1 MTENILVC
9 TAWPYAN
16 GSIHIGHVAGC
27 YLPADIFARFHR
39 LLGNNVIMVSG
50 SDAHGTP
57 VTITA
62 ETLNI
67 SPEQVAD
74 KYQKEFLSDWSRL
87 GINFDLFTST
97 HTENHEK
104 VSQDIFTK
112 LYEREL
118 IYRDSMSQPFCENHN
133 RFLADRYVE
142 GECPHCHFQGA
153 RGDQCDNC
161 GYTLDPKDL
170 INIKHKDCSETPVFK
185 DTEHFFLKLSHF
197 ENDLLEWVRDQKHW
211 KPNVKNFT
219 MGFLEGGLKDRA
231 ITRDITWG
239 IPVPLDGF
247 ESKRIYVW
255 FEAVIGYLSAS
266 IEWADGTNDSEAW
279 QTFWSN
285 GSKSYYFM
293 GKDNIPFHT
302 VIWPA
307 MLLGYEG
314 LNLPYDVPANE
325 YVNMEQ
331 KQMSTSRNWAVNLG
345 DYLDRYDPDPLR
357 YALSS
362 IMPETSDS
370 NFSWSEYVRRNND
383 ELVATFGNLVHRVLS
398 MTNRYF
404 DGVVPNPYDIDARDQ
419 DLLAQAKRS
428 LEQVAAELRECHFR
442 KGLEISMTLAQETNK
457 YIDEKAPWKEFKDQ
471 PQHTGNTLYHCL
483 NVINALKISLNP
495 FLPFSTEKLNK
506 MLGVNEPVSVQGWN
520 WSQDQIKPGK
530 SLGVIEPLFTKL
542 DDEIAETEIDRLESN
557 SAD

>member
-1 MTENILVC
+1 M
-9 TAWPYAN
+9 YKRQ
-16 GSIHIGHVAGC
+16 
-27 YLPADIFARFHR
+27 DIFARFHR

-67 SPEQVAD
+67 SPEKVAD
-74 KYQKEFLSDWSRL
+74 KYQKEFLSDWARL

-97 HTENHEK
+97 HTKNHEK

-112 LYEREL
+112 LYEEGL
-118 IYRDSMSQPFCENHN
+118 IYKDSMSQPFCENHD

-170 INIKHKDCSETPVFK
+170 INIKHKDCTETPVFK

-266 IEWADGTNDSEAW
+266 IDC
-279 QTFWSN
+279 
-285 GSKSYYFM
+285 
-293 GKDNIPFHT
+293 
-302 VIWPA
+302 
-307 MLLGYEG
+307 LLY
-314 LNLPYDVPANE
+314 
-325 YVNMEQ
+325 
-331 KQMSTSRNWAVNLG
+331 TS
-345 DYLDRYDPDPLR
+345 PSP
-357 YALSS
+357 
-362 IMPETSDS
+362 
-370 NFSWSEYVRRNND
+370 
-383 ELVATFGNLVHRVLS
+383 
-398 MTNRYF
+398 
-404 DGVVPNPYDIDARDQ
+404 RD
-419 DLLAQAKRS
+419 
-428 LEQVAAELRECHFR
+428 
-442 KGLEISMTLAQETNK
+442 
-457 YIDEKAPWKEFKDQ
+457 
-471 PQHTGNTLYHCL
+471 
-483 NVINALKISLNP
+483 
-495 FLPFSTEKLNK
+495 
-506 MLGVNEPVSVQGWN
+506 
-520 WSQDQIKPGK
+520 
-530 SLGVIEPLFTKL
+530 
-542 DDEIAETEIDRLESN
+542 
-557 SAD
+557 

>member
-1 MTENILVC
+1 MSENILVC

-39 LLGNNVIMVSG
+39 LIGNTVIMVSG

-62 ETLNI
+62 ETLGVT
-67 SPEQVAD
+67 PEEVAE
-74 KYQKEFLSDWSRL
+74 KYQQEFLSDWSKL

-97 HTENHEK
+97 HTKNHEK
-104 VSQDIFTK
+104 ISQDIFSH
-112 LYEREL
+112 LYKNDL
-118 IYRDSMSQPFCENHN
+118 IYKDSMSQPFCEHHN

-142 GECPHCHFQGA
+142 GECPHCNFNGA

-170 INIKHKDCSETPVFK
+170 INIKHKDCDETPVFK
-185 DTEHFFLKLSHF
+185 NTEHFFLRLSHF
-197 ENDLLEWVRDQKHW
+197 EKDLLKWVKKQEHW

-219 MGFLEGGLKDRA
+219 TGFLEGGLKDRP
-231 ITRDITWG
+231 ITRDISWG
-239 IPVPLDGF
+239 IPVPLKGY
-247 ESKRIYVW
+247 ENKRIYVW

-266 IEWADGTNDSEAW
+266 IEWAAGSDDDQSW
-279 QTFWSN
+279 KTFWS
-285 GSKSYYFM
+285 GDSKSYYFM

-307 MLLGYEG
+307 MLMGYQG

-345 DYLDRYDPDPLR
+345 DYLSRYDPDPLR

-362 IMPETSDS
+362 IMPESSDS

-383 ELVATFGNLVHRVLS
+383 ELVATFGNLAHRVLS
-398 MTNRYF
+398 MTQRYF
-404 DGVVPNPYDIDARDQ
+404 DGVIPDAVGVNDKDIGLMTLCDTT
-419 DLLAQAKRS
+419 LS
-428 LEQVAAELRECHFR
+428 NVAEEISNCHFR
-442 KGLEISMTLAQETNK
+442 KALDLSMALAQETNK
-457 YIDEKAPWKEFKDQ
+457 YIDEKAPWKEFKNNSD
-471 PQHTGNTLYHCL
+471 HAGNTLHHCL
-483 NVINALKISLNP
+483 NVLNALKISLNP
-495 FLPFSTEKLNK
+495 FIPFSTEKLNE
-506 MLGVNEPVSVQGWN
+506 MLGFKDPISSQGWN
-520 WSQDQIKPGK
+520 WSPSILNSHNKIG
-530 SLGVIEPLFTKL
+530 GIAPLFVKL
-542 DDEIAETEIDRLESN
+542 DTDVADKEINRLESL
-557 SAD
+557 

>member
-1 MTENILVC
+1 MSENILVC

-39 LLGNNVIMVSG
+39 LIGNTVIMVSG

-62 ETLNI
+62 ETLGVT
-67 SPEQVAD
+67 PEEVAE
-74 KYQKEFLSDWSRL
+74 KYQQEFLSDWSKL

-97 HTENHEK
+97 HTKNHEK
-104 VSQDIFTK
+104 ISQDIFSH
-112 LYEREL
+112 LYKNDL
-118 IYRDSMSQPFCENHN
+118 IYKDSMSQPFCEHHN

-142 GECPHCHFQGA
+142 GECPHCNFNGA

-170 INIKHKDCSETPVFK
+170 INIKHKDCDETPVFK
-185 DTEHFFLKLSHF
+185 NTEHFFLRLSHF
-197 ENDLLEWVRDQKHW
+197 EKDLLKWVKKQEHW

-219 MGFLEGGLKDRA
+219 TGFLEGGLKDRP
-231 ITRDITWG
+231 ITRDISWG
-239 IPVPLDGF
+239 IPVPLKGY
-247 ESKRIYVW
+247 ENKRIYVW

-266 IEWADGTNDSEAW
+266 IEWAAGSDDDQSW
-279 QTFWSN
+279 KTFWS
-285 GSKSYYFM
+285 GDSKSYYFM

-307 MLLGYEG
+307 MLMGYQG

-345 DYLDRYDPDPLR
+345 DYLSRYDPDPLR

-362 IMPETSDS
+362 IMPESSDS

-383 ELVATFGNLVHRVLS
+383 ELVATFGNLAHRVLS
-398 MTNRYF
+398 MTQRYF
-404 DGVVPNPYDIDARDQ
+404 DGVIPDAVGVNDKDIGLMTLCDTT
-419 DLLAQAKRS
+419 LS
-428 LEQVAAELRECHFR
+428 NVAEEISNCHFR
-442 KGLEISMTLAQETNK
+442 KALDLSMALAQETNK
-457 YIDEKAPWKEFKDQ
+457 YIDEKAPWKEFKNNSD
-471 PQHTGNTLYHCL
+471 HAGNTLHHCL
-483 NVINALKISLNP
+483 NVLNALKISLNP
-495 FLPFSTEKLNK
+495 FIPFSTEKLNE
-506 MLGVNEPVSVQGWN
+506 MLGFKDPISSQGWN
-520 WSQDQIKPGK
+520 WSPSILNSHNKIG
-530 SLGVIEPLFTKL
+530 SIVPLFVKL
-542 DDEIAETEIDRLESN
+542 DTDVADKEINRLESL
-557 SAD
+557 

>member
-1 MTENILVC
+1 MSENILVC

-39 LLGNNVIMVSG
+39 LIGNTVIMVSG

-62 ETLNI
+62 ETLGVT
-67 SPEQVAD
+67 PEEVAE
-74 KYQKEFLSDWSRL
+74 KYQQEFLSDWSKL

-97 HTENHEK
+97 HTKNHEK
-104 VSQDIFTK
+104 ISQDIFSH
-112 LYEREL
+112 LYKNDL
-118 IYRDSMSQPFCENHN
+118 IYKDSMSQPFCEHHN

-142 GECPHCHFQGA
+142 GECPHCNFNGA

-170 INIKHKDCSETPVFK
+170 INIKHKDCDETPVFK
-185 DTEHFFLKLSHF
+185 NTEHFFLRLSHF
-197 ENDLLEWVRDQKHW
+197 EKDLLKWVRKQEHW

-219 MGFLEGGLKDRA
+219 TGFLEGGLKDRP
-231 ITRDITWG
+231 ITRDISWG
-239 IPVPLDGF
+239 IPVPLKGY
-247 ESKRIYVW
+247 ENKRIYVW

-266 IEWADGTNDSEAW
+266 IEWAAGSDDDQSW
-279 QTFWSN
+279 KTFWS
-285 GSKSYYFM
+285 GDSKSYYFM

-307 MLLGYEG
+307 MLMGYQG

-345 DYLDRYDPDPLR
+345 DYLSRYDPDPLR

-362 IMPETSDS
+362 IMPESSDS

-383 ELVATFGNLVHRVLS
+383 ELVATFGNLAHRVLS
-398 MTNRYF
+398 MTQRYF
-404 DGVVPNPYDIDARDQ
+404 DGVIPDAVGVNDKDIGLMTLCDTT
-419 DLLAQAKRS
+419 LS
-428 LEQVAAELRECHFR
+428 NVAEEISNCHFR
-442 KGLEISMTLAQETNK
+442 KALDLSMALAQETNK
-457 YIDEKAPWKEFKDQ
+457 YIDEKAPWKEFKNNSD
-471 PQHTGNTLYHCL
+471 HAGNTLHHCL
-483 NVINALKISLNP
+483 NVLNALKISLNP
-495 FLPFSTEKLNK
+495 FIPFSTEKLNE
-506 MLGVNEPVSVQGWN
+506 MLGFKDPISSQGWN
-520 WSQDQIKPGK
+520 WSPSILNSHNKIG
-530 SLGVIEPLFTKL
+530 GIAPLFVKL
-542 DDEIAETEIDRLESN
+542 DADVADKEINRLESL
-557 SAD
+557 

>member
-1 MTENILVC
+1 MSENILVC

-39 LLGNNVIMVSG
+39 LIGNTVIMVSG

-62 ETLNI
+62 ETLGVT
-67 SPEQVAD
+67 PEEVAE
-74 KYQKEFLSDWSRL
+74 KYQQEFLSDWSKL

-97 HTENHEK
+97 HTKNHEK
-104 VSQDIFTK
+104 ISQDIFSH
-112 LYEREL
+112 LYKNDL
-118 IYRDSMSQPFCENHN
+118 IYKDSMSQPFCEHHN

-142 GECPHCHFQGA
+142 GECPHCNFNGA

-170 INIKHKDCSETPVFK
+170 INIKHKDCDETPVFK
-185 DTEHFFLKLSHF
+185 NTEHFFLKLSHF
-197 ENDLLEWVRDQKHW
+197 EKDLLKWVRKQEHW

-219 MGFLEGGLKDRA
+219 TGFLEGGLKDRP
-231 ITRDITWG
+231 ITRDISWG
-239 IPVPLDGF
+239 IPVPLEGY
-247 ESKRIYVW
+247 ENKRIYVW

-266 IEWADGTNDSEAW
+266 IEWAAGSDDDQSW
-279 QTFWSN
+279 KTFWS
-285 GSKSYYFM
+285 GDSKSYYFM

-307 MLLGYEG
+307 MLMGYQG

-345 DYLDRYDPDPLR
+345 DYLSRYDPDPLR

-362 IMPETSDS
+362 IMPESSDS

-383 ELVATFGNLVHRVLS
+383 ELVATFGNLAHRVLS
-398 MTNRYF
+398 MTQRYF
-404 DGVVPNPYDIDARDQ
+404 DGVIPDAVGVNDKDIGLMTLCDTT
-419 DLLAQAKRS
+419 LS
-428 LEQVAAELRECHFR
+428 NVAAEISNCHFR
-442 KGLEISMTLAQETNK
+442 KALDLSMALAQETNK
-457 YIDEKAPWKEFKDQ
+457 YIDEKAPWKEFKNNSD
-471 PQHTGNTLYHCL
+471 HAGNTLHHCL
-483 NVINALKISLNP
+483 NVLNALKISLNP
-495 FLPFSTEKLNK
+495 FIPFSTEKLNE
-506 MLGVNEPVSVQGWN
+506 MLGFKDPISSQGWN
-520 WSQDQIKPGK
+520 WSPSILNSHNKIG
-530 SLGVIEPLFTKL
+530 GIAPLFVKL
-542 DDEIAETEIDRLESN
+542 DTDVADKEINRLESL
-557 SAD
+557 

>member
-1 MTENILVC
+1 MSENILVC

-39 LLGNNVIMVSG
+39 LIGNTVIMVSG

-62 ETLNI
+62 ETLGVT
-67 SPEQVAD
+67 PEEVAE
-74 KYQKEFLSDWSRL
+74 KYQQEFLSDWSKL

-97 HTENHEK
+97 HTKNHEK
-104 VSQDIFTK
+104 ISQDIFSH
-112 LYEREL
+112 LYKNDL
-118 IYRDSMSQPFCENHN
+118 IYKDSMSQPFCEHHN

-142 GECPHCHFQGA
+142 GECPHCNFNGA

-170 INIKHKDCSETPVFK
+170 INIKHKDCDETPVFK
-185 DTEHFFLKLSHF
+185 NTEHFFLRLSHF
-197 ENDLLEWVRDQKHW
+197 EKDLLKWVRKQEHW

-219 MGFLEGGLKDRA
+219 TGFLEGGLKDRP
-231 ITRDITWG
+231 ITRDISWG
-239 IPVPLDGF
+239 IPVPLEGY
-247 ESKRIYVW
+247 ENKRIYVW

-266 IEWADGTNDSEAW
+266 IEWAAGSDDDQSW
-279 QTFWSN
+279 KTFWS
-285 GSKSYYFM
+285 GDSKSYYFM

-307 MLLGYEG
+307 MLMGYQG

-345 DYLDRYDPDPLR
+345 DYLSRYDPDPLR

-362 IMPETSDS
+362 IMPESSDS

-383 ELVATFGNLVHRVLS
+383 ELVATFGNLAHRVLS
-398 MTNRYF
+398 MTQRYF
-404 DGVVPNPYDIDARDQ
+404 DGVIPDAVGVNDKDIGLMTLCDTT
-419 DLLAQAKRS
+419 LS
-428 LEQVAAELRECHFR
+428 NVAEEISNCHFR
-442 KGLEISMTLAQETNK
+442 KALDLSMALAQETNK
-457 YIDEKAPWKEFKDQ
+457 YIDEKAPWKEFKNNSD
-471 PQHTGNTLYHCL
+471 HAGNTLHHCL
-483 NVINALKISLNP
+483 NVLNALKISLNP
-495 FLPFSTEKLNK
+495 FIPFSTEKLNE
-506 MLGVNEPVSVQGWN
+506 MLGFKDPISSQGWN
-520 WSQDQIKPGK
+520 WSPSILNSHNKIG
-530 SLGVIEPLFTKL
+530 SIVPLFVKL
-542 DDEIAETEIDRLESN
+542 DTDVADKEINRLESL
-557 SAD
+557 

>member
-1 MTENILVC
+1 MSENILVC

-39 LLGNNVIMVSG
+39 LIGNTVIMVSG

-62 ETLNI
+62 ETLGVT
-67 SPEQVAD
+67 PEEVAE
-74 KYQKEFLSDWSRL
+74 KYQQEFLSDWSKL

-97 HTENHEK
+97 HTKNHEK
-104 VSQDIFTK
+104 ISQDIFNH
-112 LYEREL
+112 LYKNDL
-118 IYRDSMSQPFCENHN
+118 IYKDSMSQPFCEHHN

-142 GECPHCHFQGA
+142 GECPHCNFNGA

-170 INIKHKDCSETPVFK
+170 INIKHKDCDERPVFK
-185 DTEHFFLKLSHF
+185 NTEHFFLRLSHF
-197 ENDLLEWVRDQKHW
+197 EKDLLKWVKKQEHW

-219 MGFLEGGLKDRA
+219 TGFLEGGLKDRP
-231 ITRDITWG
+231 ITRDISWG
-239 IPVPLDGF
+239 IPVPLKGY
-247 ESKRIYVW
+247 ENKRIYVW

-266 IEWADGTNDSEAW
+266 IEWAAGSDDDQSW
-279 QTFWSN
+279 KTFWS
-285 GSKSYYFM
+285 GDSKSYYFM

-307 MLLGYEG
+307 MLMGYQG

-345 DYLDRYDPDPLR
+345 DYLSRYDPDPLR

-362 IMPETSDS
+362 IMPESSDS

-383 ELVATFGNLVHRVLS
+383 ELVATFGNLAHRVLS
-398 MTNRYF
+398 MTQRYF
-404 DGVVPNPYDIDARDQ
+404 DGVIPDAVGVNDKDIGLMTLCDTT
-419 DLLAQAKRS
+419 LS
-428 LEQVAAELRECHFR
+428 NVAEEISNCHFR
-442 KGLEISMTLAQETNK
+442 KALDLSMALAQETNK
-457 YIDEKAPWKEFKDQ
+457 YIDEKAPWKEFKNNSD
-471 PQHTGNTLYHCL
+471 HAGNTLHHCL
-483 NVINALKISLNP
+483 NVLNALKISLNP
-495 FLPFSTEKLNK
+495 FIPFSTEKLNE
-506 MLGVNEPVSVQGWN
+506 MLGFKDPISSQGWN
-520 WSQDQIKPGK
+520 WSPSILNSHNKIG
-530 SLGVIEPLFTKL
+530 GIAPLFVKL
-542 DDEIAETEIDRLESN
+542 DTDVADKEINRLESL
-557 SAD
+557 